1 MTRGSREEAY
11 RFPGLERRLM
21 WFSAAVAL
29 AMALLVIQLWRLQ
42 VLQGAEY
49 ARISENNRISQ
60 KRLPADRGMIVAR
73 NGEIM
78 ADNRAS
84 SDIVFIP
91 GECPEAQREAVC
103 RLLGSLL
110 NVSSDTLIS
119 RMTALRGQP
128 FTQITVKS
136 DITKADRVRVEELS
150 ALLPGVMVVAHPQRR
165 YHFGETAGQVLGYL
179 GEISQRE
186 LDERADQGYYP
197 GDLIGKDGLERYYES
212 RLRGRDG
219 FMLVTRY
226 AAGQPQLLTDKLG
239 RPYIASRDTL
249 GHILNL
255 EAPPE
260 PPQPG
265 ATLHLTLDIG
275 LQKYCED
282 LLGARSGA
290 IVVLDADTG
299 EVLAL
304 ASRPGYDPAVFVTRG
319 RNEERLAL
327 LRGEPPNPMTH
338 RAFREIYPP
347 GSVFKVLMAAAALET
362 ETITPKSSF
371 FCPGRFSLKQGGR
384 QWRCWKRSGHGSVNV
399 VDALAYSCDVFFYNV
414 GLQLDVDR
422 IAKYSRLVGYGAPTG
437 IDLPGEAEGVLPD
450 REWKA
455 RIFADKPS
463 GERRWY
469 PGDTVNLS
477 IGQGSLSTTP
487 LQNAVMMACMINGG
501 YRVRPHLWRDAPVE
515 KSEKIFSDA
524 TLQVV
529 LEGMKKCVED
539 GPPPPSGTGHAAFI
553 PGMTVV
559 GKTGSAQIMGLQHH
573 EKYQSEEEIPEQ
585 MKDHAWFVA
594 GVLDR
599 TPRLA
604 ICVLVEHG
612 HHGATAAAPLAR
624 GVIEYFYNHRA
635 EYPEIGDNPEESD

>member
-1 MTRGSREEAY
+1 MTRGARETSS
-11 RFPGLERRLM
+11 RFPGLESRVS

-29 AMALLVIQLWRLQ
+29 AIAMLAIQLWRLQ
-42 VLQGAEY
+42 VLQGVEY

-73 NGEIM
+73 NGEIL

-91 GECPEAQREAVC
+91 GECPQEQREAIC
-103 RLLGSLL
+103 RLLAGLL
-110 NVSSDTLIS
+110 NVSDDTLIG
-119 RMTALRGQP
+119 RMNALRAQP

-136 DITKADRVRVEELS
+136 DITKADRVRVEELNTQ
-150 ALLPGVMVVAHPQRR
+150 LPGVMVVAHPQRR
-165 YHFGETAGQVLGYL
+165 YHFAETAGQILGYL

-186 LDERADQGYYP
+186 LDDRADQGYYP

-239 RPYIASRDTL
+239 RPYIALRDTL

-282 LLGARSGA
+282 LLGTRSGA
-290 IVVLDADTG
+290 IVALDADTG

-327 LRGEPPNPMTH
+327 LRGERPNPMTH

-362 ETITPKSSF
+362 RTISPKTSL

-384 QWRCWKRSGHGSVNV
+384 EWKCWKRSGHGSVNV

-414 GLQLDVDR
+414 GLQLDIDQ
-422 IAKYSRLVGYGAPTG
+422 IAAYSRMVGYGAPTG
-437 IDLPGEAEGVLPD
+437 IDLPGEAGGVLPD

-455 RIFADKPS
+455 RIYADKPPS
-463 GERRWY
+463 ERRWY

-477 IGQGSLSTTP
+477 IGQGGLATTP

-501 YRVRPHLWRDAPVE
+501 YRVRPHLWRDAPTE
-515 KSEKIFSDA
+515 KSAKIFSDA
-524 TLQVV
+524 TLAVV

-539 GPPPPSGTGHAAFI
+539 GPPPPTGTGNAAFI

-573 EKYQSEEEIPEQ
+573 EKYRSEEEIPEH

-594 GVLDR
+594 GVIDR

-604 ICVLVEHG
+604 ICILVEHG
-612 HHGATAAAPLAR
+612 HHGSSAAAPLAR
-624 GVIEYFYNHRA
+624 GVIEYFYDHRA
-635 EYPEIGDNPEESD
+635 EYPETGDTPGEGD

>member
-1 MTRGSREEAY
+1 MTRVPREEAY
-11 RFPGLERRLM
+11 RFPGLENRVTWL
-21 WFSAAVAL
+21 SAAVAL
-29 AMALLVIQLWRLQ
+29 AMALLAVQLWRLQ
-42 VLQGAEY
+42 VLQGPEY

-60 KRLPADRGMIVAR
+60 KRLPADRGVIVDR
-73 NGEIM
+73 NGEIL

-91 GECPEAQREAVC
+91 GECPEDQRVPVC

-110 NVSSDTLIS
+110 NVPTESLIS
-119 RMTALRGQP
+119 RMEALRGQP

-136 DITKADRVRVEELS
+136 DITKADRTRMEELGTQ
-150 ALLPGVMVVAHPQRR
+150 LPGVMVVAHPQRR
-165 YHFGETAGQVLGYL
+165 YHFGETAGQILGYL
-179 GEISQRE
+179 GEINQEE
-186 LDERADQGYYP
+186 LDARADQGYYP

-239 RPYIASRDTL
+239 RPYIAERDTL

-282 LLGARSGA
+282 LLGGRSGA

-327 LRGEPPNPMTH
+327 LRGERPNPMTH

-362 ETITPKSSF
+362 GVIAPKTSF

-384 QWRCWKRSGHGSVNV
+384 DWKCWKRSGHGSVSV

-414 GLQLDVDR
+414 GLQLDIDQ
-422 IAKYSRLVGYGAPTG
+422 IAKYGRLVGYGAPTG
-437 IDLPGEAEGVLPD
+437 IDLPGEAAGVLPD

-455 RIFADKPS
+455 RAYADKPPS
-463 GERRWY
+463 ERRWY

-477 IGQGSLSTTP
+477 IGQGGLSTTP
-487 LQNAVMMACMINGG
+487 LQNAVMMACVVNGG
-501 YRVRPHLWRDAPVE
+501 YRVRPRLWRDAPME
-515 KSEKIFSDA
+515 KSEKVFSDA
-524 TLQVV
+524 TLRVV
-529 LEGMKKCVED
+529 LDGMRKCVED
-539 GPPPPSGTGHAAFI
+539 GPPPPTGTGHAAFV

-559 GKTGSAQIMGLQHH
+559 GKTGSAQIMGLEHH
-573 EKYQSEEEIPEQ
+573 ERYKSEEEIPEH

-594 GVLDR
+594 GVVDR

-604 ICVLVEHG
+604 ICILVEHG
-612 HHGATAAAPLAR
+612 HHGSSAAAPLAK
-624 GVIEYFYNHRA
+624 GVIEYFYNHHA
-635 EYPEIGDNPEESD
+635 ESPATGDSPEESD